1 MTPSGKLAS
10 LHAKCAVSD
19 GQRLLVS
26 SANLTEFALNFNME
40 LGLLVAGGEAPR
52 RVEKHFDA
60 LMNTGELTSVVNH
73 GS

>member
-40 LGLLVAGGEAPR
+40 LGILVQAGDAPA
-52 RVEKHFDA
+52 RVERHFDA
-60 LMNTGELTSVVNH
+60 LMTNGELERI
-73 GS
+73 